1 MTPVEISIGA
11 SGYNWWDLVP
21 AIVGGFAGAVAGGI
35 ASYVL
40 AVRGSR
46 EIRDRDSDDRLQR
59 TRARVFRTFSEFVQ
73 IFSSFGTIYE
83 NVITQL
89 RLSSCRLGDHAP
101 NQRAIRP
108 LANLGSE
115 RLVTFDADDIA
126 PFFEQQRDDFVNDL
140 LVAGNKYNSLIETLR
155 QFATLKNELLSLSD
169 ILEFESVSN
178 DGSAILKT
186 TDEQVFLKVKAME
199 VRLETLATPMLDQ
212 MTELMELLFELADQF
227 SLEAKAVLG
236 KDARVPGFEP
246 QSLMESRTRLGIP
259 KKGQSE

>member
-126 PFFEQQRDDFVNDL
+126 PFFEQQI
-140 LVAGNKYNSLIETLR
+140 AHPIGN
-155 QFATLKNELLSLSD
+155 
-169 ILEFESVSN
+169 
-178 DGSAILKT
+178 
-186 TDEQVFLKVKAME
+186 
-199 VRLETLATPMLDQ
+199 
-212 MTELMELLFELADQF
+212 
-227 SLEAKAVLG
+227 
-236 KDARVPGFEP
+236 
-246 QSLMESRTRLGIP
+246 P
-259 KKGQSE
+259 KKGTERIETAEEWAGIHLHLAPPPALR